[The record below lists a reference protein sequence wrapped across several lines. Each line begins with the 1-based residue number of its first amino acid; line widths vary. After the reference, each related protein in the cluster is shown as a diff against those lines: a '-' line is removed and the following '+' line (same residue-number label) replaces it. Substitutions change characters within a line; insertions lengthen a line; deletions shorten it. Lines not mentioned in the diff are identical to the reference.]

1 MSKVGSNE
9 PPIERR
15 VTRLRTAT
23 SHGRL
28 RAHPPEEARSER
40 PATFLH
46 SCSPMRSLQRN
57 STARRVRFL
66 TIILLAHL
74 GAFCGGRTTPK
85 TTVEDPTRV
94 DVGQLWVEPQDLES
108 RDLFYGSGGSALAP
122 DHSRPYELTA
132 VDDSGYSPGY
142 DVRDQQGTQWSVK
155 LGIEAQ
161 PELVASRVL
170 WAVGYHQPP
179 TYVLTE
185 WELVGRQ
192 SGTQGIARFRR
203 ESADQTV
210 VADWSWYEKPLAAT
224 QAFRGLLVA
233 NLILNNWDLKTSNNR
248 IYDILDGDGAG
259 RRVYVVR
266 DLGASLGK
274 TTFPK
279 FLRWTPLRGMKQGS
293 RNDVE
298 GFEEQG
304 FISDVQGNRVG
315 FDYHGAHTRLVDA
328 LTVEDVVWMC
338 KLMARISD
346 QQWNDA
352 FRAAGYQ
359 DAEQQRYI
367 TKMKSKIREGLSL
380 AGLVTTG

>member
-1 MSKVGSNE
+1 M
-9 PPIERR
+9 
-15 VTRLRTAT
+15 
-23 SHGRL
+23 
-28 RAHPPEEARSER
+28 
-40 PATFLH
+40 
-46 SCSPMRSLQRN
+46 
-57 STARRVRFL
+57 
-66 TIILLAHL
+66 
-74 GAFCGGRTTPK
+74 
-85 TTVEDPTRV
+85 
-94 DVGQLWVEPQDLES
+94 GQLWIEPQDLES

-122 DHSRPYELTA
+122 NPSRPYELIA
-132 VDDSGYSPGY
+132 VDDTGYSPGY

-179 TYVLTE
+179 IYVLTE

-192 SGTQGIARFRR
+192 AGTQGIARFRR
-203 ESADQTV
+203 ESADQPV
-210 VADWSWYEKPLAAT
+210 VADWSWYENPFATT

-248 IYDILDGDGAG
+248 VYDVLDGDGAR

-279 FLRWTPLRGMKQGS
+279 FLSWTPLRGMKQGS

-304 FISDVQGNRVG
+304 FISDVQGSRVE
-315 FDYHGAHTRLVDA
+315 FDYNGVHTRLMDTV
-328 LTVEDVVWMC
+328 TVEDVVWIC

-346 QQWNDA
+346 QQWSAA
-352 FRAAGYQ
+352 FRSAGYQ

-367 TKMKSKIREGLSL
+367 AKMKSKIREGLAL
-380 AGLVTTG
+380 GL